1 MNAAVVYSRDK
12 LYPLAAPAA
21 AAAAAI
27 LRTPC
32 EPMSNNI
39 DVAQRL
45 GVGEDSDDTGS
56 NDDAQPMLPAWLSVL
71 RPLMPKVRLA
81 ARHSQHGVL
90 LCTD

>member
-12 LYPLAAPAA
+12 LYPLAVPAT
-21 AAAAAI
+21 AAI

-45 GVGEDSDDTGS
+45 GEREDSDDTGS
-56 NDDAQPMLPAWLSVL
+56 NDDAQPMLPAWLSAL

-81 ARHSQHGVL
+81 ARHSVL